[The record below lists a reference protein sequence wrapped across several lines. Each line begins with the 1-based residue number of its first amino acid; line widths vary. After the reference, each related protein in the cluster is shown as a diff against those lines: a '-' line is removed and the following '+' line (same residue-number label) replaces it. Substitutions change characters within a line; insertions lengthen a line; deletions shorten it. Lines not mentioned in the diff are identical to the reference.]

1 MEIVNT
7 DILIVGCG
15 PAGLS
20 AAINTTIRNKKTL
33 IYGGDFCSPKL
44 NKAPHISNYL
54 GFWDITGEELR
65 QKYLEHVRS
74 LGITIEK

>member
-33 IYGGDFCSPKL
+33 IYGGIFVAL
-44 NKAPHISNYL
+44 N
-54 GFWDITGEELR
+54 
-65 QKYLEHVRS
+65 
-74 LGITIEK
+74 

>member
-65 QKYLEHVRS
+65 QN
-74 LGITIEK
+74 IWNM